1 MYHQRADVSFAGPL
15 IIGVGDGK
23 NFRGLRLSSTDFL
36 TSYSYGYF
44 IPRPK
49 ELPAWSNLFLA
60 FDLASWALLLASL
73 AFVTLVQTAAYLTS
87 AEEAFSL
94 VPKIKLSMLSTVS
107 IVLFFFVRT
116 NYIIRQSP
124 PMASSSKNATFRFS
138 LPRMTGSFQ
147 SDS

>member
-1 MYHQRADVSFAGPL
+1 MAGPL

-36 TSYSYGYF
+36 ASYSYGYF

-73 AFVTLVQTAAYLTS
+73 ALVTLVQTAAYLTS
-87 AEEAFSL
+87 AEEAISL
-94 VPKIKLSMLSTVS
+94 VPIVKLSMLSTVS
-107 IVLFFFVRT
+107 
-116 NYIIRQSP
+116 N
-124 PMASSSKNATFRFS
+124 NCTF
-138 LPRMTGSFQ
+138 
-147 SDS
+147 